1 MSKFFDVKYLL
12 EMKDANGEDPEIFI
26 VCSRVRGP
34 GKTTSVGKM
43 VLIRALDTG
52 DKFVLVCRKKSQVG
66 KYADGCLKGA
76 ADLIGGGWNVEE
88 ETGIQGLYSNI
99 YLSRMKEDELDGDH
113 PPSKQKKEK
122 EKVHVGYVVALRG
135 AYEIKN
141 ISSLFVDSWC
151 SIQDEFI
158 LQDEGYLKDEPV
170 LLQNLHTSL
179 ARGGGKS
186 IRYYPHFMMANC
198 IDVLNPYF
206 IAFGL
211 VGKLQSNTR
220 KYRGDGLVYLRYEN
234 KEIAKEHAESA
245 FNRAFAK
252 GFNRE
257 NDFQDNS
264 WLVDQSSLV
273 MKPDKEWGQI
283 VYRCQLHVGR
293 NYIRCGRFTNVGLW
307 YLDYGKEQGIRTFA
321 TGEPEPGEV
330 MWDAPGTE
338 VRKLFR
344 DAFKKGQ
351 VRFRSE
357 QVKRDYMDII

>member
-1 MSKFFDVKYLL
+1 MGKFFDVKYLMD
-12 EMKDANGEDPEIFI
+12 MKDKNGEPPEIFI

-34 GKTTSVGKM
+34 GKTTSVGMM
-43 VLIRALDTG
+43 VLRKALDSG
-52 DKFVLVCRKKSQVG
+52 EKFVLVTRKKSNVG

-88 ETGIQGLYSNI
+88 ETGIKGLYSNI
-99 YLSRMKEDELDGDH
+99 YLTRLIPGEDDEKD
-113 PPSKQKKEK
+113 EK

-158 LQDEGYLKDEPV
+158 LQDEAYLPDEPI

-211 VGKLQSNTR
+211 VGKLQPETR
-220 KYRGDGLVYLRYEN
+220 KYRGDGLVYMRYEST
-234 KEIAKEHAESA
+234 EIAQEHEKSA
-245 FNRAFAK
+245 FNRAFK
-252 GFNRE
+252 GYSRE
-257 NDFQDNS
+257 NEFLDNS
-264 WLVDQSSLV
+264 WLVTNSSLTGKPDPAWGIQIYQYMLHNGKSV
-273 MKPDKEWGQI
+273 MKLSKFPK
-283 VYRCQLHVGR
+283 
-293 NYIRCGRFTNVGLW
+293 VGL
-307 YLDYGKEQGIRTFA
+307 YMLDYGKENGLRIFA
-321 TGEPEPGEV
+321 IQEPEPGEV
-330 MWDAPGTE
+330 AWDAPGVL
-338 VRKLFR
+338 VRKHMR
-344 DAFKKGQ
+344 EMFKSGML
-351 VRFRSE
+351 RFRTE
-357 QVKRDYMDII
+357 QVKREYMEIL